1 MSDLMVNAD
10 TRKDGPSLFSL
21 SDKQLFGDTDHEIYE
36 RRTMDLFDV
45 ETAERA

>member
-21 SDKQLFGDTDHEIYE
+21 SVRQLFGNTDHGMYE
-36 RRTMDLFDV
+36 RSTMDLFDV